1 MKKPKKQTAGE
12 NPGEPQP
19 QSRLDQETIDLVAE
33 LDRRIKAI
41 DGVEHLIDQRLARHL
56 AQTNNL
62 LRDHLAATDKKL
74 QDHRKEMLSLVKN
87 IANKLAGGSN

>member
-1 MKKPKKQTAGE
+1 MNKPKKQTAGA

-33 LDRRIKAI
+33 LERRIRAI
-41 DGVEHLIDQRLARHL
+41 DGVEHLIDQRLGPHL
-56 AQTNNL
+56 AQTNRL

-74 QDHRKEMLSLVKN
+74 QDHRKEMLSLVKH
-87 IANKLAGGSN
+87 IANKLAGGSD